1 MAVEEDCAVSE
12 ADGKGG
18 EGGEA
23 NLYSLGRRTLV

>member
-12 ADGKGG
+12 ANGKGG

-23 NLYSLGRRTLV
+23 KYNLKSLCTV